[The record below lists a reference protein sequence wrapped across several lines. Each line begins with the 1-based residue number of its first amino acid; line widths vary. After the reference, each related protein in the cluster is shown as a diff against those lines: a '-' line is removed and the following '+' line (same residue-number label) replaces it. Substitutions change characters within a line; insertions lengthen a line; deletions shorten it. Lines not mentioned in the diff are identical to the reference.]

1 MNWESKL
8 NQFLTT
14 FAYKDDMI
22 GVLAC
27 GSYITGAPTKHSD
40 LDVHIVL
47 KSSCNYRVKL
57 NRYVDG
63 LLIECFINPPQQI
76 RSYFAEDYRSLE
88 QASMNQFATG
98 KIVLDSTGEVAT
110 LKSEAQ
116 ALIAKRFDDV
126 AVSVSELDKYTLWDM
141 QDDLEDALLTKR
153 RDFNFLYYNYCNKL
167 LKLVC
172 KVAKYPYGIKTVHKG
187 QFDALTKQKY
197 SLPDFPNPSVSKL
210 ITKAITAKRR
220 KTKVNTFKQLCQ
232 FVWQETGGFDIN
244 TFSFKSP
251 LSL

>member
-8 NQFLTT
+8 AKFLKT
-14 FAYKDDMI
+14 FEYKKDMI

-27 GSYITGAPTKHSD
+27 GSYVTGNPTKHSD

-47 KSSCNYRVKL
+47 KPSCNYRVKL

-76 RSYFAEDYRSLE
+76 RSYFAHDYSGLE
-88 QASMNQFATG
+88 LSSMNQFATG
-98 KIVLDSTGEVAT
+98 KIVLDSTGEVAS
-110 LKSEAQ
+110 LKTEAQ
-116 ALIAKRFDDV
+116 ALIEKRFDGV
-126 AVSVSELDKYTLWDM
+126 AISVSELDKYVLRDK
-141 QDDLEDALLTKR
+141 QDDVEDALQTKR
-153 RDFNFLYYNYCNKL
+153 HDFKFFYYNYCNKL

-172 KVAKYPYGIKTVHKG
+172 KVVRYPYGIKTAYKG
-187 QFDALTKQKY
+187 QFDALTQQKY
-197 SLPDFPNPSVSKL
+197 SLPNFPVPSVSKL
-210 ITKAITAKRR
+210 ITKAITAKTR
-220 KTKVNTFKQLCQ
+220 KTKVKTFKQLCQ